1 MRRITC
7 VKGEKWNCILFNK
20 GGTAG
25 LASSLTVTI
34 FFYFGGGVCM
44 KYTALKGTKD
54 VLPGES
60 HLWQSLEYNIRFL
73 TSLYGFRE
81 IRTPVIE
88 HTELFLRGVGD
99 TTDIVQKETYTFDD
113 RGGRSITLKPEG
125 TGGAVRA
132 FVEAGLFNEPQPTKM
147 YYLNCPVFRYEKPQ
161 AGRLREHHQ
170 FGVEVFGSAS
180 PYTDAE
186 VISLALALFQTL
198 GLEGLV
204 VHINSIGCPNC
215 RPEYQ
220 KKLKEYFAPHI
231 KEMCK
236 DCQSRFDR
244 NPLRLLDC
252 KNPHDQELAA
262 GAPSL
267 EECLC
272 EECKAH
278 FEGLKE
284 LLTAAGVDYVVD
296 HNLVRGLDYYTKTA
310 FEIQYAPLGAQSA
323 VCGGGR
329 YDGLI
334 EEIGGPAT
342 PGIGFAMGMER
353 VLLAIESQ
361 NLLPQFDN
369 SIDVFV
375 VCPGSAN
382 FTLAFKE
389 AIALRREGLKVE
401 FDFLG
406 RSMKAQMK
414 QANRLAAKYVL
425 ILGEDEVARGCAVL
439 RNMSTSEQTEIPIQD
454 ITSILKTEVQSHE

>member
-1 MRRITC
+1 MLT
-7 VKGEKWNCILFNK
+7 
-20 GGTAG
+20 TAPR
-25 LASSLTVTI
+25 
-34 FFYFGGGVCM
+34 
-44 KYTALKGTKD
+44 GTKD
-54 VLPGES
+54 IMPSDVNA
-60 HLWQSLEYNIRFL
+60 WRYLEETMRKICAQ
-73 TSLYGFRE
+73 YGYKE
-81 IRTPVIE
+81 IRTPVFE
-88 HTELFLRGVGD
+88 HTELFQRGIGD
-99 TTDIVQKETYTFDD
+99 TTDVVEKEMYTFTD
-113 RGGRSITLKPEG
+113 RGNRSITLRPEN
-125 TGGAVRA
+125 TASAVRA
-132 FVEAGLFNEPQPTKM
+132 YVEHKLSKDDAATKF
-147 YYLNCPVFRYEKPQ
+147 YYIGPMFRYDRPQ
-161 AGRLREHHQ
+161 AGRLREFHQ
-170 FGVEVFGSAS
+170 FGVEALGVTG
-180 PYTDAE
+180 PNVDAE
-186 VISLALALFQTL
+186 IILLAVQVLQSL
-198 GLEGLV
+198 GLKDLKLK
-204 VHINSIGCPNC
+204 INSVGCPKC
-215 RPEYQ
+215 RPQHRE
-220 KKLKEYFAPHI
+220 KLQAFFKPNFDEL
-231 KEMCK
+231 CK
-236 DCQSRFDR
+236 DCQGRFDR

-252 KNPHDQELAA
+252 KNPHCHELGE

-272 EECKAH
+272 DECKEH
-278 FEGLKE
+278 FEGLKQ
-284 LLTAAGVDYVVD
+284 LLTAAGVEYEVD

-375 VCPGSAN
+375 VCPGSVN

-425 ILGEDEVARGCAVL
+425 ILGEDEVARGHAVL
-439 RNMSTSEQTEIPIQD
+439 RNMATSEQTEIPIQD